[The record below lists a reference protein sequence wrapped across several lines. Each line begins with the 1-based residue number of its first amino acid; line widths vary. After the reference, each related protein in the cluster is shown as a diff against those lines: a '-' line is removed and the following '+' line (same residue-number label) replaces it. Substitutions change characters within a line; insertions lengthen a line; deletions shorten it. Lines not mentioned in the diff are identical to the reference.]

1 LCFFLGG
8 GGGGGWGC
16 VFVWWVGGGGGAGG
30 GPPQRSKKRRKRVR
44 DMRVAYRINPHTL
57 HVTSLNTLHTTT
69 IPPTANS
76 TARFTAHY
84 IQHTTYNAPAP
95 APLASARAPTR
106 RRGGPRRRRPNRDTW
121 RRSWREVSQ
130 WMGRRGR
137 RTRWWK
143 EGWWWVGGDALLAT
157 MDGSRLPLRGP
168 LTTRPTLSPSLE
180 GRDSRTRTL
189 AHSAQPLTGRA
200 GAEQRAR

>member
-1 LCFFLGG
+1 MARPRSRAAPMRRRRRIWVSGVRRRRTTWIGRCSAASVCGGEGG
-8 GGGGGWGC
+8 GGGGGG
-16 VFVWWVGGGGGAGG
+16 
-30 GPPQRSKKRRKRVR
+30 SKNRGKRVR
-44 DMRVAYRINPHTL
+44 DRRVAYCINPHTTR
-57 HVTSLNTLHTTT
+57 TSHTLHTTT

-106 RRGGPRRRRPNRDTW
+106 RRGGPRRRRPNRDSGH
-121 RRSWREVSQ
+121 RSWREVSQ

-143 EGWWWVGGDALLAT
+143 EGRVVGGRR
-157 MDGSRLPLRGP
+157 RLVSHYGFEQTAFKAP
-168 LTTRPTLSPSLE
+168 LTTRPTLSLS
-180 GRDSRTRTL
+180 
-189 AHSAQPLTGRA
+189 
-200 GAEQRAR
+200 